1 MVQKKNVPPKKK
13 RPPQKK
19 SDQADSFCNESEISC
34 PKFRHP
40 TKGIGK
46 KLLVQKKNAPRKKKN
61 RKYFFLL
68 IQIEIQRSGENL
80 KKKSTTTFFPLLI
93 FFLKTL
99 SGLILVA
106 MSQKSLAS
114 LLKKGIQTKT
124 NFTCPQGGNKDPF
137 D

>member
-1 MVQKKNVPPKKK
+1 MNHQHFLVNEN
-13 RPPQKK
+13 
-19 SDQADSFCNESEISC
+19 DFFFSFDFFWDTS
-34 PKFRHP
+34 K
-40 TKGIGK
+40 
-46 KLLVQKKNAPRKKKN
+46 KKKN
-61 RKYFFLL
+61 RKYIFLL